1 MLLHTRKHYD
11 SIYRYSDIYIHMYID
26 FPISWLHLFI
36 TQVDKSTLTVDYKCI
51 QMDNVSVPVNIFV
64 FRHFDLIKK

>member
-1 MLLHTRKHYD
+1 
-11 SIYRYSDIYIHMYID
+11 MYID

-36 TQVDKSTLTVDYKCI
+36 TQVEKSTLTVDYKCI
-51 QMDNVSVPVNIFV
+51 QMDNVLVPVNIFV